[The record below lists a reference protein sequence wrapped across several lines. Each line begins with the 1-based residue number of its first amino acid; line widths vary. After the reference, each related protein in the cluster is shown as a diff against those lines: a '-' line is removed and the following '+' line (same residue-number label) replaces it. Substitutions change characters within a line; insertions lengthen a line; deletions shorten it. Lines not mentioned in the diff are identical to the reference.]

1 MVNVL
6 VRHKVSDFARWKQV
20 FDQHLG
26 MRKAGG
32 ELNCRIFHSHT
43 DGSDLTL
50 FFDWES
56 LEMAKRFFNS
66 DPLKN
71 GMQASGVSSTPEI
84 LFLDEFRQLRRTSAD

>member
-6 VRHKVSDFARWKQV
+6 VRHKVSDFGRWKEV
-20 FDQHLG
+20 FDHHLG

-32 ELNCRIFHSHT
+32 ELNCRIFHNHT
-43 DGSDLTL
+43 DGTDLTL

-56 LEMAKRFFNS
+56 LDMAKRFFNS

-71 GMQASGVSSTPEI
+71 GMQTAGVSGAPEVV
-84 LFLDEFRQLRRTSAD
+84 FLDEYRQLRRTSAD

>member
-6 VRHKVSDFARWKQV
+6 VRHKVTDFASWKNV
-20 FDQHLG
+20 FDSHLG

-32 ELNCRIFHSHT
+32 ELNCRIFHIHT
-43 DGSDLTL
+43 DGTDLTL

-71 GMQASGVSSTPEI
+71 GMQAAGVSGKPEVV
-84 LFLDEFRQLRRTSAD
+84 FLDEFRQLRRTSAD

>member
-6 VRHKVSDFARWKQV
+6 VRHKVSDFQHWKEV
-20 FDQHLG
+20 FDQNLG

-32 ELNCRIFHSHT
+32 ELNCRIFHNHI

-56 LEMAKRFFNS
+56 LDMAKRFFDS
-66 DPLKN
+66 ESLKN
-71 GMQASGVSSTPEI
+71 RMKDAGVSGKPEI
-84 LFLDEFRQLRRTSAD
+84 VILDEFRQLRRTSAD

>member
-6 VRHKVSDFARWKQV
+6 VRHKVSDFPRWKEV

-32 ELNCRIFHSHT
+32 ELNCRIFHSHA
-43 DGSDLTL
+43 DGADLTL

-56 LEMAKRFFNS
+56 LDMAKRFFAS

-71 GMQASGVSSTPEI
+71 GMQAAGVSGAPDVV
-84 LFLDEFRQLRRTSAD
+84 FLDEFRQLRRTSAD

>member
-6 VRHKVSDFARWKQV
+6 VRHKVSDFAKWKHV
-20 FDQHLG
+20 FDEHLG

-32 ELNCRIFHSHT
+32 ELNCRIFHNHT

-56 LEMAKRFFNS
+56 MEMAKRFFES
-66 DPLKN
+66 ESLKS
-71 GMQASGVSSTPEI
+71 GMQSSGVTGTPEI